1 MKGCI
6 EVINDEE
13 FDCFAEIGVPESYDT
28 STTRQKVQK
37 QNPYSSTYQKYA
49 ISKESPDSG
58 DDDHSPLY
66 QKNED
71 FQSESQT
78 SIFNYYGRGGL
89 EIIDEEQ
96 QE

>member
-28 STTRQKVQK
+28 SETRQKVQK
-37 QNPYSSTYQKYA
+37 HNHFSSTYQKYA

-58 DDDHSPLY
+58 DDHSPLY
-66 QKNED
+66 QTNED
-71 FQSESQT
+71 GFQSESQT

-89 EIIDEEQ
+89 EIIDEE
-96 QE
+96 